1 MKKAKDV
8 KTISLKFPSFIYL
21 TAFRR
26 YSKADYWDINIPELT
41 VVCNCS
47 EKEAHHACQDFRAVL
62 LNVNEEVVISSNA
75 DWELGAPQLAFSY
88 LSR

>member
-21 TAFRR
+21 TAFRK

-47 EKEAHHACQDFRAVL
+47 EKEARFACQDFKAEI
-62 LNVNEEVVISSNA
+62 LNVNQEVVTSRNVE
-75 DWELGAPQLAFSY
+75 WEVNNPKLAFSF